1 MNDQDKTKGE
11 LLKRIQELQH
21 ENNSL
26 KASYQSDLN
35 ERKRTEEALRNS
47 EEKFRVFF
55 ESAEDGIFQFNIDG
69 TIVAVNE
76 SFARMHGY
84 TVDELIEKNFKD
96 FETPETNR
104 FAHERMQKV
113 LAGESIVFEVEHFC
127 KNGQTIP
134 IEVSAN
140 LVTLGDKK
148 YFLGFHRDI
157 TERKLAEVELKKL
170 KKAVEN
176 SGEVMFMTD
185 KNGLFTFV
193 NPAFTEVYGYK
204 ADEVVGKTTPR
215 ILKSGMMETT
225 DFEGF
230 WLTLLNK
237 QVIKGELINK
247 TKDGKL
253 VNIEGSANPVF
264 DESGDINGFLA
275 IQRDITERKRA
286 DENWRKISSRF
297 EAILASVPD
306 IIMEVDAN
314 KTYTWANIAGKDFF
328 GEDVIGKEAGSY
340 FQGEQET
347 YHIVQPLFNGANDN
361 IIYLESWQ
369 NRKDGV
375 KRLLAW
381 WCRVL
386 KDNDGIVT
394 GALSVAQDITERKRA
409 EIIQQIQFNIIRKV
423 VLADT
428 LEQLSNTIREELNK
442 LLDTTNFFVALYNQ
456 ETDTLRQVI
465 FKDQKDHFTEW
476 KSGES
481 LSGQVIKRAKTL
493 LLKGPEI
500 IEFAK
505 ERKLNPLGTM
515 AECWLGVPLMSE
527 KQAIGVMVIQNYTD
541 PNMYDQT
548 SSDLMEMVAH
558 ELSLYI
564 ERIKMIDDLVVAK
577 KRAEESDRLKSAF
590 LANMSHEIRTPMNGI
605 LGFTELLKE
614 PDLTGDEKNN
624 YISIIEKSGDR
635 LLNTI
640 NDILDIS
647 KIESGQMELTIS
659 EVDINEKIKYL
670 YTFFKPETEQK
681 GIQIFFKNSLP
692 DKEATIKT
700 DGGKIYAILTN
711 LIKNAIKFTITG
723 SVEFGYEKK
732 DHYFEFFVKD
742 TGRGIRQELKKIIFE
757 RFRQGSESIN
767 RSDEGTG
774 LGLTIAKAHVEM
786 LGGKIWMESQ
796 EGKGSVFYFT
806 IPC

>member
-732 DHYFEFFVKD
+732 DHYLEFFIKD
-742 TGRGIRQELKKIIFE
+742 TGRGIREDLKKIIFE